1 MKVGGH
7 IHTHDAHMSEL
18 VQGQKEEQQKPEEL
32 LCTTRAKLEQ
42 ESFNKA
48 FEIALNKKAS
58 KGKA

>member
-1 MKVGGH
+1 
-7 IHTHDAHMSEL
+7 MSEL